1 MVVKVLGLD
10 YPRHISEEVDL
21 LARALGGAGRVFLFL
36 DYDGT
41 LVPGTPEPGL
51 RPASHVR
58 RRLEQLCKVRSFSVF
73 VVSGRTVAEL
83 DELLEVPG
91 LGLIGQRGFE
101 IRVPGRPIVYPVS
114 GDTTDEL
121 VQRLEL
127 EAHRFLGAYPDIEFE
142 NRGFALTVHM
152 RCSDMSVRRDV
163 TQRFVAIVRELDTR
177 RRLEIFYRDGAL
189 EAGVGGWHKGDA
201 VSHVLKG
208 AEADEALAVY
218 VGDDVTDEDA
228 FEAVASWGDDG
239 SSEMSWTLP
248 DDGEED
254 EEVPRSLT
262 ILVAKEPRP
271 TRASLFVRGPEE
283 VHEFLSS
290 LAAIASALL

>member
-41 LVPGTPEPGL
+41 LVPGTPEPGT
-51 RPASHVR
+51 RPSPQIR
-58 RRLEQLCKVRSFSVF
+58 RRLEQLSRVRSFSVF

-83 DELLEVPG
+83 DELLGVPG
-91 LGLIGQRGFE
+91 LGLVGQRGFE
-101 IRVPGRPIVYPVS
+101 IRAPGRPIVYPV
-114 GDTTDEL
+114 GPDTTDNV

-142 NRGFALTVHM
+142 NRGFALTLHL
-152 RCSDMSVRRDV
+152 RCSDPKARKDV
-163 TQRFVAIVRELDTR
+163 TQRFVEIVRELDTR
-177 RRLEIFYRDGAL
+177 RRLEIFYRGRSL
-189 EAGVGGWHKGDA
+189 EVGVGGWNKGDA
-201 VSHVLKG
+201 VKHILKG
-208 AEADEALAVY
+208 SEAEEALAIY
-218 VGDDVTDEDA
+218 IGDDVTDEEA
-228 FEAVASWGDDG
+228 FEALASWSGDGTPDI
-239 SSEMSWTLP
+239 SWVLSE
-248 DDGEED
+248 DDVED
-254 EEVPRSLT
+254 EDVPRSLT

-271 TRASLFVRGPEE
+271 TKAMLFVRGPDE

-290 LAAIASALL
+290 LAAIASAIL